1 MSEKK
6 RAKKDGHDV
15 NKQRA
20 DMRENVRA
28 RKEIAATSRAGQ
40 NPNDHD
46 QPDYI
51 DYKRGSEEDRTMR
64 QGNNSV

>member
-1 MSEKK
+1 
-6 RAKKDGHDV
+6 
-15 NKQRA
+15 
-20 DMRENVRA
+20 MRENVKA